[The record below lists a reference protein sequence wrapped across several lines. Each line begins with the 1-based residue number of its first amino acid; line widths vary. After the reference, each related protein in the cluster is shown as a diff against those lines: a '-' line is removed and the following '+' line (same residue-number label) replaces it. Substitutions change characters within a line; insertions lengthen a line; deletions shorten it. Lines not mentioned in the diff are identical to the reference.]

1 MCRIGRNILDIG
13 IMVAINNMLHNV
25 LTDVQK
31 KVYSNLHYRNRYR
44 NLDTGFESKSEDNS
58 TGSNPIK
65 VEKCKEKIILFSPEL
80 WFTVS

>member
-1 MCRIGRNILDIG
+1 MLKKMFIAICIIAIGTEMWI
-13 IMVAINNMLHNV
+13 
-25 LTDVQK
+25 
-31 KVYSNLHYRNRYR
+31 S
-44 NLDTGFESKSEDNS
+44 GFESKSEDNS